1 MKWIGQHIWDKI
13 SRFRDDIYLE
23 DISSGTIA
31 SGGNLG
37 LDSDNKIVV
46 TTTAVEPSIIGI
58 AQEAATSGD
67 KINVCVSGQ
76 TRMVAGAAITP
87 ATANQLMADASGQM
101 KNATAT
107 HFVVG
112 SALPSTA
119 DVAYASGEQ
128 FIGIFTPPSIVKA

>member
-1 MKWIGQHIWDKI
+1 M
-13 SRFRDDIYLE
+13 SVFMTFE
-23 DISSGTIA
+23 AAGTITEYA
-31 SGGNLG
+31 AVK

-101 KNATAT
+101 KNATST

-119 DVAYASGEQ
+119 DVAYAAGEQ

>member
-1 MKWIGQHIWDKI
+1 M
-13 SRFRDDIYLE
+13 SVFMTFE
-23 DISSGTIA
+23 AAGTITEYA
-31 SGGNLG
+31 AVK

-76 TRMVAGAAITP
+76 TRMVAGATITP

-101 KNATAT
+101 KDATAT

>member
-1 MKWIGQHIWDKI
+1 M
-13 SRFRDDIYLE
+13 
-23 DISSGTIA
+23 SSIFMTFEAAGTITEFA
-31 SGGNLG
+31 AVK

-46 TTTAVEPSIIGI
+46 STTAVEPSIIGI
-58 AQEAATSGD
+58 AQSAATSGD
-67 KINVCVSGQ
+67 KINVCVSGL

-101 KNATAT
+101 KNATST

-112 SALPSTA
+112 SAVPSTA

-128 FIGIFTPPSIVKA
+128 FTGIFNPPAIVKA

>member
-1 MKWIGQHIWDKI
+1 M
-13 SRFRDDIYLE
+13 SVFMTFE
-23 DISSGTIA
+23 AAGTITEYA
-31 SGGNLG
+31 AVK

-101 KNATAT
+101 KNATST

-112 SALPSTA
+112 SALPSTV
-119 DVAYASGEQ
+119 DVAYAAGEQ